1 MNQKEI
7 MKNKQVSHRK
17 KMSSIICSISN
28 IQDSKTDKGIA
39 IFLGEGTL
47 ELLLMGI
54 KMIKQNEKV
63 LAICIM
69 VQSL

>member
-1 MNQKEI
+1 
-7 MKNKQVSHRK
+7 
-17 KMSSIICSISN
+17 MSSIICSISN